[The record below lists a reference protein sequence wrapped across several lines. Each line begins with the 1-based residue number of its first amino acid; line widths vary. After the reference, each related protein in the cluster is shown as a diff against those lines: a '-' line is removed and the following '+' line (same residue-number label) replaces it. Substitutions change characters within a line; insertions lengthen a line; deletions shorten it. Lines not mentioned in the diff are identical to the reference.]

1 MDERDPMNLRELPRT
16 HPPEGLWD
24 SIAERLD
31 EPPQVRRRWPDLAAA
46 AALGVLAVSLSL
58 VQGPG
63 TAPGIAPGSATD
75 LRDWWALSDAL
86 ETRLETLQTGGVM
99 DADALGRVSNLESRL
114 DRVDARLAASPRDPE
129 LWAKRV
135 QLLDELNNA
144 YAGQVWLAQMDMTSI

>member
-1 MDERDPMNLRELPRT
+1 MDERDPMNLRDLP
-16 HPPEGLWD
+16 HPTPPQGLWD

-46 AALGVLAVSLSL
+46 AALGVLALSLTL

-63 TAPGIAPGSATD
+63 TDPGNGAD

-86 ETRLETLQTGGVM
+86 ETRLESLQTGGVM

-129 LWAKRV
+129 LWAERV